1 MLSLHTNAAALSTL
15 NSLGMNQKELSN
27 SQTKLGTGYRVNSS
41 MDDAAGLQIATRLD
55 AQSRGMAVASRNTQ
69 NATSMLQ
76 TADGALNE
84 LANVL
89 LRMKDLATQAADDS
103 SNATDRA
110 AMQAEFDAL
119 ALESYNILNNTQ
131 YGGAKLLK
139 GGTLG
144 AAMKFQIGASSAE
157 TMSFNVSADI
167 TTLDTSLGSIS
178 TNYAAASGGAGTEIT
193 TQASANTMIGTIST
207 ALDDLGTVRGGIGA
221 AGNRLDHVYNNLQN
235 ISSNTQN
242 ARGRI
247 MDVDYASES
256 ANMTAHQMLLQAGT
270 SMLKQTNS
278 LAGLT
283 MSLLQ

>member
-1 MLSLHTNAAALSTL
+1 MLSLHTNAAALATM
-15 NSLGMNQKELSN
+15 NSLGANQKELAS

-55 AQSRGMAVASRNTQ
+55 AQSRGMTVASRNTQ

-89 LRMKDLATQAADDS
+89 LRMKDLSTQAADDA

-131 YGGAKLLK
+131 YGGTKLLQ
-139 GGTLG
+139 GGTL
-144 AAMKFQIGASSAE
+144 AAALTFQIGASSAE
-157 TMSFNVSADI
+157 KMSFDVSADL
-167 TTLDTSLGSIS
+167 TTLDTSLTGIS
-178 TNYAAASGGAGTEIT
+178 TNYAAASGGAGAEIT
-193 TQASANTMIGTIST
+193 TQAGANTMIDTIND
-207 ALDDLGTVRGGIGA
+207 ALTDLGTVRGGLGA

-247 MDVDYASES
+247 MDVDYANES
-256 ANMTAHQMLLQAGT
+256 ANMTSRQMLLQAGT
-270 SMLKQTNS
+270 AMLKQTNS

>member
-1 MLSLHTNAAALSTL
+1 MLSLHTNAAALATM
-15 NSLGMNQKELSN
+15 NSLGANQKELAR
-27 SQTKLGTGYRVNSS
+27 SQTQLGTGYRVNSS

-55 AQSRGMAVASRNTQ
+55 AQSRGMTVASRNTQ

-89 LRMKDLATQAADDS
+89 LRMKDLATQAADDA
-103 SNATDRA
+103 SNATDRT

-119 ALESYNILNNTQ
+119 ALESFNILNNTK
-131 YGGAKLLK
+131 YGGTKLLQ
-139 GGTLG
+139 GGTM
-144 AAMKFQIGASSAE
+144 AAALTFQIGASSAE
-157 TMSFNVSADI
+157 KMSFDVSTDL
-167 TTLDTSLGSIS
+167 TTLDTSLTGIS
-178 TNYAAASGGAGTEIT
+178 TNYAAASGGAGAEIT
-193 TQASANTMIGTIST
+193 TQAGANTMIDTISD
-207 ALDDLGTVRGGIGA
+207 ALDDLGTVRGGLGA

-235 ISSNTQN
+235 ITSNTQN

-247 MDVDYASES
+247 MDVDYAGES

-270 SMLKQTNS
+270 SMLKQSNS

>member
-1 MLSLHTNAAALSTL
+1 MLSLHTNAAALATM
-15 NSLGMNQKELSN
+15 NSLGSNQKELAS

-55 AQSRGMAVASRNTQ
+55 AQSRGMTVASRNTQ

-103 SNATDRA
+103 SNATDRS

-119 ALESYNILNNTQ
+119 ALESYNIMNNTK
-131 YGGAKLLK
+131 YGGSKLLQ
-139 GGTLG
+139 GGTMASALT
-144 AAMKFQIGASSAE
+144 FQIGASSAE
-157 TMSFNVSADI
+157 KMSFDVSTDL
-167 TTLDTSLGSIS
+167 TTLDTALTGIS
-178 TNYAAASGGAGTEIT
+178 TNYAAASGGAGAEIT
-193 TQASANTMIGTIST
+193 TQAAANTMIDTIGT
-207 ALDDLGTVRGGIGA
+207 ALDNLGTVRGGLGA

-247 MDVDYASES
+247 MDVDYANES

-270 SMLKQTNS
+270 AMLKQTNS

>member
-1 MLSLHTNAAALSTL
+1 
-15 NSLGMNQKELSN
+15 
-27 SQTKLGTGYRVNSS
+27 
-41 MDDAAGLQIATRLD
+41 
-55 AQSRGMAVASRNTQ
+55 VASRNTQ

-89 LRMKDLATQAADDS
+89 LRMKDLSTQAADDS

-119 ALESYNILNNTQ
+119 ALESYNIMNNTK
-131 YGGAKLLK
+131 YGGTKLLL
-139 GGTLG
+139 GGTM
-144 AAMKFQIGASSAE
+144 AAALTFQIGASSAE
-157 TMSFNVSADI
+157 KMSFDVSTDL
-167 TTLDTSLGSIS
+167 TTLDTALTGIS
-178 TNYAAASGGAGTEIT
+178 TNYAAASGGAGAEIT
-193 TQASANTMIGTIST
+193 TQAGANTMIDTIST
-207 ALDDLGTVRGGIGA
+207 ALDNLGTVRGGLGA

-235 ISSNTQN
+235 VSSNTQN

-270 SMLKQTNS
+270 AMLKQTNS